1 VLIVTGTLLAVDE
14 TSVRAALHKQVQA
27 MRASTGPW
35 LDLRLKLLAAEELLA
50 QQVARRAGARRGA
63 WWSPVVEDLL
73 SVDFALGAPELTEVV
88 LMTLLE
94 SEGVAYEA
102 ATFSALSGD
111 DALRQRLLEACP
123 VVFLSST
130 LLRDQSELLPLVR
143 LLKRPDNR
151 VVVGGALAPLLKP
164 GWPGSTDID
173 VLAVGDGERLVGP
186 LVRWARGEALA
197 APEGGSLS
205 QAGPSVVLSSGPM
218 PGRSLDALPRPDWAL
233 AERYHGQK
241 FPMVFYESVRG
252 CPYRCSFCNY
262 PYLFDDS
269 RFRTRSAQRIAE
281 DWTAYARA
289 GVQIITCLDSLF
301 TVPPRRLDELCALLI
316 ERDLGLQWI
325 CYARADDLQDPARV
339 ARMRRAGCVQV
350 QIGLESG
357 DEGQLQRM
365 AKQCTAEQGLRALA
379 VCREQGIV
387 TLCTFIVGFPGE
399 TRQTLMA
406 TRDLILRGQPDFYYL
421 APFTTRVLGVPILS
435 EGSRERYGLETS
447 QGITSSAPY
456 WRHATLS
463 AAEVPEL
470 LVEHN
475 AAIVEAGASLDATL
489 LYRATVRYRPEHR
502 SALLALQKEAA
513 AAAPWTRRGLRL
525 AGRWV
530 QQKLEQDLERVLG

>member
-1 VLIVTGTLLAVDE
+1 
-14 TSVRAALHKQVQA
+14 
-27 MRASTGPW
+27 
-35 LDLRLKLLAAEELLA
+35 
-50 QQVARRAGARRGA
+50 
-63 WWSPVVEDLL
+63 
-73 SVDFALGAPELTEVV
+73 
-88 LMTLLE
+88 
-94 SEGVAYEA
+94 
-102 ATFSALSGD
+102 
-111 DALRQRLLEACP
+111 
-123 VVFLSST
+123 
-130 LLRDQSELLPLVR
+130 
-143 LLKRPDNR
+143 
-151 VVVGGALAPLLKP
+151 VGGALAPLLKP
-164 GWPGSTDID
+164 GWTGSPDID

-186 LVRWARGEALA
+186 LVRWARGEALQP
-197 APEGGSLS
+197 PEGGSLE
-205 QAGPSVVLSSGPM
+205 QAGPSWVLCSGAM
-218 PGRSLDALPRPDWAL
+218 PGRSLDGLPRPDWSL
-233 AERYHGQK
+233 ACRYHGRK
-241 FPMVFYESVRG
+241 FPMIFYESVRG

-269 RFRTRSAQRIAE
+269 RFRTKSAQRIAQ
-281 DWTAYARA
+281 DWTEYADA

-316 ERDLGLQWI
+316 ERDLGIRWI

-365 AKQCTAEQGLRALA
+365 AKQCTVEQGLRAVA

-406 TRDLILRGQPDFYYL
+406 TRDFVLRAQPDFYYL

-435 EGSRERYGLETS
+435 ESSRERYQIETS

-463 AAEVPEL
+463 AADVPEL

-489 LYRATVRYRPEHR
+489 FYRATVRYRPEHR

-530 QQKLEQDLERVLG
+530 QQRLERDLERVLG

>member
-1 VLIVTGTLLAVDE
+1 VTGTLLAVDE
-14 TSVRAALHKQVQA
+14 VSARAALRKQLQA
-27 MRASTGPW
+27 MTASSGPW
-35 LDLRLKLLAAEELLA
+35 LDLRLKLLAAEEMLA
-50 QQVARRAGARRGA
+50 QRAARRAGARSGA
-63 WWSPVVEDLL
+63 WWSPVAEELL
-73 SVDFALGAPELTEVV
+73 SDDFALGAPELTEVV

-94 SEGVAYEA
+94 REGVAYEA
-102 ATFSALSGD
+102 STFSALSGD
-111 DALRQRLLEACP
+111 HALRERLLDACP
-123 VVFLSST
+123 VVFVSST
-130 LLRDQSELLPLVR
+130 LLRDQSELLPLVA
-143 LLKRPDNR
+143 LLKRPGNR
-151 VVVGGALAPLLKP
+151 VVVGGALAPLLRP
-164 GWPGSTDID
+164 GWAGSPDID

-186 LVRWARGEALA
+186 LVRWARGGALQP
-197 APEGGSLS
+197 PEGGSLE
-205 QAGPSVVLSSGPM
+205 QAGPTAVLSSGPM

-233 AERYHGQK
+233 ACRYHGRK

-269 RFRTRSAQRIAE
+269 RFRTKSALRIAE
-281 DWTAYARA
+281 DWTEYARQ

-301 TVPPRRLDELCALLI
+301 TVPPRRLDELCTLLI

-325 CYARADDLQDPARV
+325 CYARADDLQDPERV

-365 AKQCTAEQGLRALA
+365 AKQCTVEHGLRAVA

-406 TRDLILRGQPDFYYL
+406 TRDFVLRAQPDFYYL

-435 EGSRERYGLETS
+435 ESSRERYGIETS

-463 AAEVPEL
+463 ASEVPDL

-489 LYRATVRYRPEHR
+489 FYRATVRYRPPHR
-502 SALLALQKEAA
+502 PALLALQQQAA
-513 AAAPWTRRGLRL
+513 RSSPWTRRGLRL

-530 QQKLEQDLERVLG
+530 QHKLEQDLGRVLG